1 MNFSTASLVDQVI
14 YEMREADHPRGT
26 NRALIN
32 RLFEGFPP
40 WTNEEAESA
49 RINTNVNFLDGP
61 KLAADARRSYYN
73 AFVKPA
79 DYFTATLADGPDR
92 MRPIWSAIATKEV
105 NKIMKNSLCYYETIR
120 SQMAMTVLHGV
131 GPTHW
136 PNQEKWKPRA
146 TGIEDLLIPSNT
158 LLSMENLCHFAILR
172 QYTATELSGMIE
184 RKNVDPA
191 WNIDLARKA
200 VKWAMA
206 QPAGQN
212 TDWDSLSPEKLVDQL
227 KQDGVYYSSDVAPTI
242 NCWDFYFYSDEGRK
256 HGWRRRMILDTPPK
270 GEIDDK
276 KLSLQGL
283 GLDDQQWLYNGKNR
297 VYAADLSQ
305 ILHFQFGDLSAKA
318 PFKYH
323 SVRSLGWLIY
333 AICNLQNRLRC
344 KVNDATFENL
354 LNYFRVSGADEAE
367 RLTKIDLHNYG
378 VVPEGVDF
386 VSQNDRWQIN
396 HQLVLG
402 TMTDNRQQMNEA
414 ASQFREGRDTGQAQ
428 KEKTA
433 TEIMAEVN
441 AANALVGT
449 MLTLAYTYQK
459 GQYTEIFRR
468 FMQPNSTDP
477 EVRKFRMRV
486 IKQGVPP
493 KMLDP
498 DLWDISPEQVLGSGN
513 KTLQIAMAEK
523 LMAVRPLLDPDAQR
537 DVLRMYVQANS
548 DDPRLATRWV
558 PTKPILATESTHDA
572 ELMVGP
578 LMAGVKVQP
587 RAGQDPVQIVVA
599 LMKAIGQILKR
610 IQATS
615 EIPTPAELAGLVN
628 MAMAIQAYL
637 DRASQD
643 EASRDLV
650 GQVGKE
656 LQAIFKLLQDFKQ
669 QIQEQQQQNGEG
681 LDPKVQRELMLT
693 KAKVESMQTQAQAKA
708 QIEMQKNQQRLQQ
721 SDQRFRQNLKQKE
734 EQHIGNLEEDLT
746 QSQVNTT
753 IKDAEAAAKIQNERM
768 KAALEPTE
776 EEPPP
781 NA

>member
-1 MNFSTASLVDQVI
+1 MDFSTASLVDQVI
-14 YEMREADHPRGT
+14 YEMRQADYPRAT

-79 DYFTATLADGPDR
+79 DYFTLTLNFGPDR
-92 MRPIWSAIATKEV
+92 MRPIWSGIVSKEI
-105 NKIMKNSLCYYETIR
+105 NAIMKNSLCYFETVR
-120 SQMAMTVLHGV
+120 SQLAMTVLHGV
-131 GPTHW
+131 GPVHW

-158 LLSMENLCHFAILR
+158 LLSMENLCHFAIFR
-172 QYTATELSGMIE
+172 QYTAVELSGMIE

-191 WNIDLARKA
+191 WNIELARKC

-206 QPAGQN
+206 QPAGQI

-227 KQDGVYYSSDVAPTI
+227 KQDGVYYSSDVVPTI
-242 NCWDFYFYSDEGRK
+242 RCWDFYFYSDEGKK
-256 HGWRRRMILDTPPK
+256 HGWRRRMVLDTPPQ

-276 KLSLQGL
+276 KLSLQRL
-283 GLDDQQWLYNGKNR
+283 GLDAQQWLYNGKNR
-297 VYAADLSQ
+297 VYADDLSQ
-305 ILHFQFGDLSAKA
+305 VLHFQFGDLSAKA

-344 KVNDATFENL
+344 KINDATFENL
-354 LNYFRVSGADEAE
+354 LNYFRVSGADDAE

-396 HQLVLG
+396 HNLVMG
-402 TMTDNRQQMNEA
+402 TMADNRQQMNEA
-414 ASQFREGRDTGQAQ
+414 AAQFREGRDTGVQ

-449 MLTLAYTYQK
+449 MLSLAYTYQK
-459 GQYTEIFRR
+459 GQYTEIVRR
-468 FMQPNSTDP
+468 FMRPNSTDP

-493 KMLDP
+493 KALDP
-498 DLWDISPEQVLGSGN
+498 DLWDVAPEQVLGSGN

-558 PTKPILATESTHDA
+558 PTKPILVTESTHDA

-578 LMAGVKVQP
+578 LMAGVQVQP
-587 RAGQDPVQIVVA
+587 RKGQDPVQVVLS
-599 LMKAIGQILKR
+599 LMKSIGAILQR
-610 IQATS
+610 IQATTGL
-615 EIPTPAELAGLVN
+615 PTLSELAGLVN
-628 MAMAIQAYL
+628 MAMTIQLYL
-637 DRASQD
+637 QMASQD
-643 EASRDLV
+643 EASGDLV
-650 GQVGKE
+650 KGVTKE
-656 LQAIFKLLQDFKQ
+656 LQAIFKLLQNFRQ
-669 QIQEQQQQNGEG
+669 QIQQQQQQNGQNI
-681 LDPKVQRELMLT
+681 DPKVQRELMLT
-693 KAKVESMQTQAQAKA
+693 KAKVESMQAQAQTKA
-708 QIEMQKNQQRLQQ
+708 QIEMQKNQQRMAQ
-721 SDQRFRQNLKQKE
+721 SEARFRQDQRQKDAE
-734 EQHIGNLEEDLT
+734 HMGKLEKDLT
-746 QSQVNTT
+746 QSQIDRT
-753 IKDAEAAAKIQNERM
+753 IQDAEAAAEIQNERM
-768 KAALEPTE
+768 KAALEPTQE
-776 EEPPP
+776 ETPP